1 MMAWLALLAAV
12 FWGTS
17 PILEKRAL
25 GTVSP
30 VAAVLLR
37 SVTVAVVAMLYLI
50 WEHGSRPM
58 RSFGRWQD
66 ALLVMLAGFISAGVG
81 QVLYFAALRGGKTS
95 VVVPLAAC
103 YPLVT
108 VVLSVLLLGERV
120 RWWHV
125 AGVVLILAGIMLI
138 SRHE

>member
-1 MMAWLALLAAV
+1 MIWLALLAAV

-25 GTVSP
+25 GSVTP
-30 VAAVLLR
+30 MAAVLLR
-37 SVTVAVVAMLYLI
+37 SLTVAGMAVIYLL
-50 WEHGSRPM
+50 WNHGSQTARQM
-58 RSFGRWQD
+58 GRWQD
-66 ALLVMLAGFISAGVG
+66 ALLVMLAGLISAGVG

-95 VVVPLAAC
+95 IVVPLAAC

-108 VVLSVLLLGERV
+108 VLLSVLVLGERV
-120 RWWHV
+120 RWWHTL
-125 AGVVLILAGIMLI
+125 GVLLILLGITLI

>member
-1 MMAWLALLAAV
+1 MVWLALLAAV

-25 GTVSP
+25 ASVSP
-30 VAAVLLR
+30 FAAVLLR
-37 SVTVAVVAMLYLI
+37 SITVASMAMVYLL
-50 WEHGSRPM
+50 WNHGTRTI
-58 RSFGRWQD
+58 RHLGRWQD
-66 ALLVMLAGFISAGVG
+66 ALLVMLAGLISAGIG

-95 VVVPLAAC
+95 VVVPIAAC

-108 VVLSVLLLGERV
+108 VLLSVIVLGEKV

-125 AGVVLILAGIMLI
+125 VGVALILFGIMLV

>member
-1 MMAWLALLAAV
+1 MVWLALLAAV

-25 GTVSP
+25 ASVSP
-30 VAAVLLR
+30 FAAVLLR
-37 SVTVAVVAMLYLI
+37 SATVASMAMVYLL
-50 WEHGSRPM
+50 WNHGSRTI
-58 RSFGRWQD
+58 RHLGRWQD
-66 ALLVMLAGFISAGVG
+66 ALLVMLAGLISAGIG

-95 VVVPLAAC
+95 VVVPIAAC

-108 VVLSVLLLGERV
+108 VLLSVIVLGEKV

-125 AGVVLILAGIMLI
+125 VGVALILFGIMLV